1 MKFLMILMLLTSQIA
16 FAEDIV
22 KSNELRC
29 YGREYSSAHLK
40 SHPKQTVQKIQVKF
54 ENEKEFNSNWMKLE
68 VTLKGEENEYINYK
82 AFFVSTGLKNTWGI
96 ECDGGR
102 VTASLNNKGNLV
114 LKNEGFI
121 LKGGCSGDDDSKDV
135 YLESI
140 EGGDDTFELVRLP
153 RAFCQSTLVE

>member
-1 MKFLMILMLLTSQIA
+1 MIIMLLSAQTA
-16 FAEDIV
+16 FAEDFA
-22 KSNELRC
+22 KNDELTC

-40 SHPKQTVQKIQVKF
+40 SHPNQTVQKIQVKF

-68 VTLKGEENEYINYK
+68 VTLKGQENQHTNYK
-82 AFFVSTGLKNTWGI
+82 AFFVYTGLKNTWGI

-102 VTASLNNKGNLV
+102 VTASLNKKGNLV
-114 LKNEGFI
+114 LKNQGFI

-135 YLESI
+135 YLEST

-153 RAFCQSTLVE
+153 KEFCQNTDD